1 MFIHPNILPGGSR
14 IVRPIGIIA
23 DNFRTY
29 ARLGFSFVE
38 LIGCPSGQYDLDI
51 NLVYKRFEM

>member
-1 MFIHPNILPGGSR
+1 MFIHPHILPGGSW
-14 IVRPIGIIA
+14 IVRHIGIIA
-23 DNFRTY
+23 DSLRTY

-38 LIGCPSGQYDLDI
+38 LIGRPSGQYDLGI

>member
-14 IVRPIGIIA
+14 IVRHIGIIA

-38 LIGCPSGQYDLDI
+38 LIGCPSGQYDLGI
-51 NLVYKRFEM
+51 KRFEM